1 MDMAQVPMP
10 NVEVVSARAQT
21 VEAKAPEEHII
32 TEAAVKRRTAPLLVM
47 VVRQGCEFSGLNDVM
62 C

>member
-1 MDMAQVPMP
+1 MAQVPMP

-21 VEAKAPEEHII
+21 VEVKAPEEQII
-32 TEAAVKRRTAPLLVM
+32 TEAAFKRRTAPLLVI
-47 VVRQGCEFSGLNDVM
+47 CEFSGLNDVM